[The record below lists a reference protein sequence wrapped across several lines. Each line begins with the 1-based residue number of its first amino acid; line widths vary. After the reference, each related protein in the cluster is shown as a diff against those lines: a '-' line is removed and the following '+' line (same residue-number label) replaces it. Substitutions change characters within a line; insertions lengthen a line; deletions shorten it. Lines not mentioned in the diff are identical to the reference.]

1 MIRSERLILEKK
13 TEKIIELEDI
23 HTYYGESHIIQGLS
37 LIVEKGEAVSILGR
51 NGVGKTTT
59 LRSIMGLTPPRIGSI
74 KLEGE
79 EVTGWPPHK
88 IAGKGIAYVPAERN
102 IFPGLTVEENLKLAE
117 RPLPEGGGWTFE
129 RVYEYFP
136 VLQER
141 KKQDGSTLS
150 GGEQQMLAIGR
161 GLMGNPRIMLL
172 DEPSQGLSP
181 IMVNAV
187 RDIIRNLLDRHG
199 LTLLLV
205 EQNYRLTLR
214 LAERHYLMGIK
225 GKIEQ
230 MATTRELKENEDIIR
245 KHLSV

>member
-1 MIRSERLILEKK
+1 LEKK
-13 TEKIIELEDI
+13 TDKIIEVEEI
-23 HTYYGESHIIQGLS
+23 QTYYGASHIIQGLS
-37 LIVEKGEAVSILGR
+37 FYVGRGESVSILGR

-59 LRSIMGLTPPRIGSI
+59 LRSIVGLTPPRRGSI
-74 KLEGE
+74 KLDGE
-79 EVTGWPPHK
+79 EVKGWPPHR

-102 IFPGLTVEENLKLAE
+102 IFPGLTVEENLRIAE
-117 RPLPEGGGWTFE
+117 RSLAQGGGWTFE
-129 RVYEYFP
+129 AVYETFP
-136 VLQER
+136 VLRER

-150 GGEQQMLAIGR
+150 GGEQQMLAIAR
-161 GLMGNPRIMLL
+161 ALMGNPRIMLL

-181 IMVNAV
+181 IMVHAV
-187 RDIIRNLLDRHG
+187 REIICNLLDRHG

-214 LAERHYLMGIK
+214 IAQRHYLMGTK

-230 MATTRELKENEDIIR
+230 MATTGELQANEGIIQ

>member
-1 MIRSERLILEKK
+1 MIGSERLILEKR
-13 TEKIIELEDI
+13 TEKIIELEEI
-23 HTYYGESHIIQGLS
+23 HTYYGMSHIIQGLS
-37 LIVEKGEAVSILGR
+37 LYVDKGEAVSILGR

-59 LRSIMGLTPPRIGSI
+59 LRSIVGLTPPRSGSV

-79 EVTGWPPHK
+79 EVRGWPPHK
-88 IAGKGIAYVPAERN
+88 VASKGIAYVPAERN
-102 IFPGLTVEENLKLAE
+102 IFPGLTVEENLRLAE
-117 RPLPEGGGWTFE
+117 RTLPKGGGWTFD

-136 VLQER
+136 ILQER
-141 KKQDGSTLS
+141 KRQDGSTLS

-187 RDIIRNLLDRHG
+187 REIIRSLLDQHG

-205 EQNYRLTLR
+205 EQNYRLTLK
-214 LAERHYLMGIK
+214 LADRHYLMGTK
-225 GKIEQ
+225 GKVEQ
-230 MATTRELKENEDIIR
+230 IVTTRELKENEEIIK

>member
-1 MIRSERLILEKK
+1 LEKR
-13 TEKIIELEDI
+13 TEKIIELEEI
-23 HTYYGESHIIQGLS
+23 HTYYGMSHIIQGLS
-37 LIVEKGEAVSILGR
+37 LYVGKGEAASILGR

-59 LRSIMGLTPPRIGSI
+59 LRSIVGLTPPRSGRV

-79 EVTGWPPHK
+79 EVQGWPPHK

-117 RPLPEGGGWTFE
+117 RTLPEGGGWTFD

-136 VLQER
+136 VLRER
-141 KKQDGSTLS
+141 KRQDGSTLS

-187 RDIIRNLLDRHG
+187 REIIRNLLDQHG

-205 EQNYRLTLR
+205 EQNYRLTLK
-214 LAERHYLMGIK
+214 LADRHYLMGIK

-230 MATTRELKENEDIIR
+230 IATTQELKENEEIIK

>member
-1 MIRSERLILEKK
+1 LEKK
-13 TEKIIELEDI
+13 TEKIIEVEEI
-23 HTYYGESHIIQGLS
+23 HTYYGASHIIQGLS
-37 LIVEKGEAVSILGR
+37 LFVGKGEAVSILGR

-59 LRSIMGLTPPRIGSI
+59 LRSIVGLTPPRRGSI

-79 EVTGWPPHK
+79 EVKGWPPHR

-117 RPLPEGGGWTFE
+117 RPLPQGGGWTFE
-129 RVYEYFP
+129 TVYEYFP
-136 VLQER
+136 VLRER
-141 KKQDGSTLS
+141 KRQDGSTLS
-150 GGEQQMLAIGR
+150 GGEQQMLAVAR
-161 GLMGNPRIMLL
+161 ALMGNPRIMLL

-181 IMVNAV
+181 ILVNAV
-187 RDIIRNLLDRHG
+187 REIICNLLDRHG

-214 LAERHYLMGIK
+214 IAQRHYLMGTK

-230 MATTRELKENEDIIR
+230 MATTRELQENEVIIQ